1 LLFLI
6 IILNLLIFRAKT
18 LADATPQPSPALN
31 FWRPPGGPRCC
42 SDLPNLPALPQA
54 ADAAEATS
62 LSFDE
67 IFVMI
72 VC

>member
-1 LLFLI
+1 MPL
-6 IILNLLIFRAKT
+6 LNLLLLST
-18 LADATPQPSPALN
+18 
-31 FWRPPGGPRCC
+31 FWRPPGGRSLKQQMTCPVCPLCRK
-42 SDLPNLPALPQA
+42 PPPAE
-54 ADAAEATS
+54 AAEATS

>member
-1 LLFLI
+1 MTCPVCPLC
-6 IILNLLIFRAKT
+6 RK
-18 LADATPQPSPALN
+18 PPPAE
-31 FWRPPGGPRCC
+31 
-42 SDLPNLPALPQA
+42 
-54 ADAAEATS
+54 AAEATS

>member
-1 LLFLI
+1 LE
-6 IILNLLIFRAKT
+6 T
-18 LADATPQPSPALN
+18 T
-31 FWRPPGGPRCC
+31 WRPSLKQQMTCPLCRKP
-42 SDLPNLPALPQA
+42 PPAE
-54 ADAAEATS
+54 AAEATS

>member
-1 LLFLI
+1 MPL
-6 IILNLLIFRAKT
+6 LNLLLLSTFGDH
-18 LADATPQPSPALN
+18 LAAVAAIASN
-31 FWRPPGGPRCC
+31 
-42 SDLPNLPALPQA
+42 LPNLPALPQA